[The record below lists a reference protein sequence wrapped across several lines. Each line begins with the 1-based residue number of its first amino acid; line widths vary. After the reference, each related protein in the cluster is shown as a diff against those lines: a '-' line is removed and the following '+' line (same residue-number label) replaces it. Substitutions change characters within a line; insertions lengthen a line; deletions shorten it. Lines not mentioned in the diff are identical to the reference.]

1 MFGTIGESSS
11 QIISL
16 PMAEEVPV
24 KALKVEKHSSRRL
37 LQKLNAFEE
46 EVEIVH
52 DVLRQQMD
60 VLSTLRNCLD
70 PAEFKKPT
78 TARRMRFEFEKH
90 GIEKILTLIKEQL
103 RHCRELRE
111 RAKVLAVQNVQ
122 LVETLADDHGRAI
135 FVFTLIT
142 IVFLPLSF
150 VASFFGMNL
159 GGITGTDSKVS
170 HFWYIGLPFTAGILT
185 LCITFVAFG
194 ESIWFAVT
202 DMPRHFKQLL
212 IGKQKKMMA

>member
-1 MFGTIGESSS
+1 M
-11 QIISL
+11 
-16 PMAEEVPV
+16 

-52 DVLRQQMD
+52 DVLRQQKD

-70 PAEFKKPT
+70 PAEFKNPT

-90 GIEKILTLIKEQL
+90 GIEKISTLIEEQL

-159 GGITGTDSKVS
+159 ARISGSDSTVS
-170 HFWYIGLPFTAGILT
+170 HFWYTGLPFTAGILA
-185 LCITFVAFG
+185 LCITFVAYG
-194 ESIWFAVT
+194 ESI
-202 DMPRHFKQLL
+202 
-212 IGKQKKMMA
+212 

>member
-1 MFGTIGESSS
+1 
-11 QIISL
+11 
-16 PMAEEVPV
+16 
-24 KALKVEKHSSRRL
+24 L

-52 DVLRQQMD
+52 DVLRQQKD
-60 VLSTLRNCLD
+60 VLSSLRNCLD

-78 TARRMRFEFEKH
+78 TARRMRFDFEKH
-90 GIEKILTLIKEQL
+90 GIEKILTLIEEQL

-159 GGITGTDSKVS
+159 AGISGTDSKVS
-170 HFWYIGLPFTAGILT
+170 HFWYIGLPFTAGIMA
-185 LCITFVAFG
+185 LCISFVAYG
-194 ESIWFAVT
+194 ESIWFAAT
-202 DMPRHFKQLL
+202 DLPKYCKQLF
-212 IGKQKKMMA
+212 IAKQKRMV